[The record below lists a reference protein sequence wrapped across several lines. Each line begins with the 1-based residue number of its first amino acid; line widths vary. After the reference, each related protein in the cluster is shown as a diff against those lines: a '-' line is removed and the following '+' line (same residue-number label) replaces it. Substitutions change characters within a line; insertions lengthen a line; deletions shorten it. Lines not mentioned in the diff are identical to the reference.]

1 MTLCK
6 AYLAITLLMF
16 AGNTVAFNEVD
27 TGDCMYNCSTM
38 VEIGQTY
45 HVVARGADGKIFY
58 LKDTNVE
65 TEGTTLTGSDEITI
79 NSNEI
84 TINSNEIMNN
94 STSSFVSSGG
104 GTYFSSSD
112 GKSFVSSGGGTSF
125 ASSGGTGESRVRI
138 EKHETATHWIII
150 FTIEYYDENGELI
163 DVEVIKSKVPK
174 PTSNPDFGD
183 T

>member
-6 AYLAITLLMF
+6 AYLPITLLMF

-27 TGDCMYNCSTM
+27 TGDCMYNCSAM

-58 LKDTNVE
+58 LKNTNVE
-65 TEGTTLTGSDEITI
+65 TEGTTLTGSD
-79 NSNEI
+79 EI

-104 GTYFSSSD
+104 GTYFSWSD

-125 ASSGGTGESRVRI
+125 ASSGGTGETI
-138 EKHETATHWIII
+138 THTKKYETETHWIVIV
-150 FTIEYYDENGELI
+150 TIEYYDDDGNLI
-163 DVEVIKSKVPK
+163 DVEVWKSKVAK
-174 PTSNPDFGD
+174 PSLGPDGFGN

>member
-6 AYLAITLLMF
+6 ACLAITLLMF
-16 AGNTVAFNEVD
+16 AGNTVAINEVD
-27 TGDCMYNCSTM
+27 TGDCMYNCSAT
-38 VEIGQTY
+38 VVIGQTY
-45 HVVARGADGKIFY
+45 HVVARGSDGKIFY
-58 LKDTNVE
+58 LKNTDVE

-104 GTYFSSSD
+104 
-112 GKSFVSSGGGTSF
+112 
-125 ASSGGTGESRVRI
+125 TGET
-138 EKHETATHWIII
+138 KTYTKKYETETHWIVIV
-150 FTIEYYDENGELI
+150 TIEYYDDGNLI
-163 DVEVIKSKVPK
+163 DVDVWKSKVAK
-174 PTSNPDFGD
+174 PLLGPDGFGN